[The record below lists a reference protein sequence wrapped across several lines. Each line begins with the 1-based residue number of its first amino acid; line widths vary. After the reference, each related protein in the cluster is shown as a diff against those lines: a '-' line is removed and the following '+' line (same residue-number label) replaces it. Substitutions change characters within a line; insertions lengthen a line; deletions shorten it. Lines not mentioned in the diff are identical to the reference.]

1 MKLRGPEATKAD
13 VQRRDSEYVGKD
25 FEYGVGRKTIVVK
38 DMLRVGE
45 TEWMLEIRS

>member
-13 VQRRDSEYVGKD
+13 VQRDSEYAGKKD
-25 FEYGVGRKTIVVK
+25 FEYGVARKTIVVK